1 MHNKSYVFILS
12 QNINILKEL
21 YISDTQEV
29 AQIIVLFT
37 FLWLSLDWTL

>member
-12 QNINILKEL
+12 QNINILREL
-21 YISDTQEV
+21 YISDTQEM